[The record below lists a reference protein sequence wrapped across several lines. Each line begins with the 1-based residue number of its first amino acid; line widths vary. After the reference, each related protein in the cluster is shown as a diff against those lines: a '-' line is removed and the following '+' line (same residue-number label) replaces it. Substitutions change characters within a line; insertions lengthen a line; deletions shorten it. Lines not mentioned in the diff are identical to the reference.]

1 MQSYDITFLGHM
13 CYDEIT
19 PFRGPKHIAPGSAV
33 LCGAVAAA
41 RAGAKVAVIT
51 KLAEKDR
58 PILKALEDERIDVT
72 VIPAE
77 ETTYSR
83 VIYISENHDLRRLVL
98 EKSAGLITIEQVP
111 EIQSRYLHLAAISDQ
126 EFDLPLMRHLK
137 SRGHTLTVDMQ
148 SFVRQVDS
156 VTHEIAFKDVAEKR
170 EIFKLVDMVKLD
182 GVEARA
188 LTGLDNLEE
197 VARTLASWG
206 AKEMVIT
213 QAAGVSAWA
222 GGRRWS
228 EGFSNQSDVGRT
240 GRGDTAFAAYLAYRL
255 EHDIPTALKFAAAL
269 VSIKMETPGPFR
281 GTLADVLARMDRYH
295 RGGPRGP
302 IP

>member
-1 MQSYDITFLGHM
+1 MVMKSYDIAFLGHM
-13 CYDEIT
+13 CYDEII
-19 PFRGPKHIAPGSAV
+19 PFRGPKRIAPGSAV

-58 PILKALEDERIDVT
+58 HILKALEDELIDVI
-72 VIPAE
+72 VIPAQ

-83 VIYISENHDLRRLVL
+83 VIYFSENHDLRRLVL

-111 EIQSRYLHLAAISDQ
+111 EIESRYLHLAAISDQ

-148 SFVRQVDS
+148 SFVRQVDP
-156 VTHEIAFKDVAEKR
+156 VTHQIAFKDVAEKH
-170 EIFKLVDMVKLD
+170 EILRLVDVVKLD

-188 LTGLDNLEE
+188 LTGLDNPEE
-197 VARTLASWG
+197 AARTLASWG

-213 QAAGVSAWA
+213 QNAGVSAWA
-222 GGRRWS
+222 GGQRWS
-228 EGFSNQSDVGRT
+228 EKFSNKSDVGRT
-240 GRGDTAFAAYLAYRL
+240 GRGDTTFAAYLAYRL

-269 VSIKMETPGPFR
+269 VSIKMETPGPFQ
-281 GTLADVLARMDRYH
+281 GTLADVLARMNRS
-295 RGGPRGP
+295 
-302 IP
+302 

>member
-58 PILKALEDERIDVT
+58 PILKALEDELIDVT

-83 VIYISENHDLRRLVL
+83 VIYTSENHDLRRIVL

-111 EIQSRYLHLAAISDQ
+111 EIESRYLHLAAISDQ
-126 EFDLPLMRHLK
+126 EFDLSLLRALK

-148 SFVRQVDS
+148 SFVRQVDPA
-156 VTHEIAFKDVAEKR
+156 TREIAFKDVAEKR

-197 VARTLASWG
+197 AARTLASWG

-240 GRGDTAFAAYLAYRL
+240 GRGDTTFAAYLAYRL

-269 VSIKMETPGPFR
+269 VSIKMETPGPFQ
-281 GTLADVLARMDRYH
+281 GTLADVLDRID
-295 RGGPRGP
+295 RS
-302 IP
+302 